1 MHKTM
6 RKMFDSRICEKIEN
20 MKILLVGAGGIG
32 SEFLKN
38 IITMGCKNIDI
49 IDIDTIDITNLN
61 RQFLFKKKDIK
72 KYKAFV
78 AKEKALSHNTDLNIN
93 AYTFDVC
100 TMNSSDISKYDYI
113 VNALDN
119 IKARTYVNKL
129 CIMENKVLIE
139 AGSTGYNGQVYPIYS
154 NETKCYNC
162 EEKPKNKTY
171 AICTIRQTPTLP
183 EHCVAWGKL
192 IYETFFCKND
202 NETMIDIKNHI
213 EEETKKRNMY
223 KEEIIIFIF
232 NYLFYDNIKQ
242 LFDLKKN
249 YAIMP
254 QPIHFNEQSVVIHNK
269 ENIVEGIGIEVG
281 EDSNV
286 KADSVKADSVKADS
300 GKADSGKA
308 DSVKADSGK
317 ADSVNVKCTN
327 TKCIDE
333 KCTNTKCI
341 DEKCT
346 DSYIGQT
353 NNDKTFSNRI
363 QLQSK
368 KIWNKEECIKIYF
381 EIFKKLYEYLNIN
394 KKTEKYL
401 IFDKDDDY
409 CINFITAISNLRMLN
424 FSINRIS
431 KFDVQS
437 IAGNIIPAIS
447 STNAIVASLQG
458 VQLIHT
464 IEYFEILKKNN
475 EKLNIRDSK
484 AKHVWIKSVVNGNKI
499 FVRGNLVN
507 SEKLEKPN
515 PKCLICQQPIVTIYI
530 KNFQKMTLYDF
541 VKNLCMNELKFL
553 YPCLD
558 KNDRNIFDYDTFA
571 EGIEEYIDS
580 LYNSL
585 HEWGIKNGEV
595 LILTDYHN
603 DKDQVEIYLKEN
615 NLLQNEY
622 ILDYTMFQKEKTILD
637 PLTDTDKGIKKRKHD
652 AMDDAMKDDMLQI
665 NKKKKDNE
673 QVEEIEEIEE
683 IADIGIIEE
692 IVIDDNENKNENIF
706 LID

>member
-6 RKMFDSRICEKIEN
+6 RKIFDSRICEKIEN

-78 AKEKALSHNTDLNIN
+78 AKEKALSHSKDLNIN

-100 TMNSSDISKYDYI
+100 TMSSSDISKYDYI

-139 AGSTGYNGQVYPIYS
+139 AGSTGYNGQVYPIFP
-154 NETKCYNC
+154 NETKCYSC

-202 NETMIDIKNHI
+202 NETLIDIKNHI
-213 EEETKKRNMY
+213 EQETKKRNMY
-223 KEEIIIFIF
+223 EEQIIIFIF

-242 LFDLKKN
+242 LCDLKKD
-249 YAIMP
+249 YTVMP
-254 QPIHFNEQSVVIHNK
+254 KPIHFNEQSVVIQNK
-269 ENIVEGIGIEVG
+269 ENSFDRIRIEA
-281 EDSNV
+281 EDDSNV
-286 KADSVKADSVKADS
+286 TRKLKDAV
-300 GKADSGKA
+300 G
-308 DSVKADSGK
+308 
-317 ADSVNVKCTN
+317 SVNENSVNENSANENSANENSANENNVNENSVN
-327 TKCIDE
+327 TKCPNINS
-333 KCTNTKCI
+333 TNTYV
-341 DEKCT
+341 D
-346 DSYIGQT
+346 QT
-353 NNDKTFSNRI
+353 NTDEAFPNGI

-368 KIWNKEECIKIYF
+368 NIWNQEECIKIYF
-381 EIFKKLYEYLNIN
+381 ESFKKLYEYLNIN
-394 KKTEKYL
+394 KKTENYL
-401 IFDKDDDY
+401 IFDKDDDD

-424 FSINRIS
+424 FSINRKS

-458 VQLIHT
+458 VQLIHV
-464 IEYFEILKKNN
+464 IEFFEILKKNN
-475 EKLNIRDSK
+475 ENINMRDSK

-515 PKCLICQQPIVTIYI
+515 PNCLICQQPVVTIYI
-530 KNFQKMTLYDF
+530 QNFHKITLYDF
-541 VKNLCMNELKFL
+541 VKNICMNELKFY

-558 KNDRNIFDYDTFA
+558 KHDRNIFDYDLFS
-571 EGIEEYIDS
+571 EGIDEYIES
-580 LYNSL
+580 LYKSL
-585 HEWGIKNGEV
+585 YTWDIKNGEV

-603 DKDQVEIYLKEN
+603 DKDQLEIHLKEN
-615 NLLQNEY
+615 SLLQNEY
-622 ILDYTMFQKEKTILD
+622 TLDYTMFQKGKTMLA
-637 PLTDTDKGIKKRKHD
+637 PVADTNKGTKKRKHD
-652 AMDDAMKDDMLQI
+652 IMDDAMEDEMLQT
-665 NKKKKDNE
+665 NKKKKD
-673 QVEEIEEIEE
+673 
-683 IADIGIIEE
+683 
-692 IVIDDNENKNENIF
+692 
-706 LID
+706 